1 MAREKDKGNSRY
13 LISIHP
19 SQDNTRIVGRY
30 ALAYVADLIIN
41 AIQTIALAVTWF
53 MSRNDLLTPH
63 PDQSDDSSTPI
74 SDEIRQ
80 DFQFE
85 GGISILILL
94 SLWCLHVSLA
104 LLFSQAGVIS
114 RLNG

>member
-1 MAREKDKGNSRY
+1 MARENDKENSRY
-13 LISIHP
+13 LLSIHS
-19 SQDNTRIVGRY
+19 SQDNTTIVGRY
-30 ALAYVADLIIN
+30 ALAYVGDLIIN

-74 SDEIRQ
+74 SDEVRQ

-94 SLWCLHVSLA
+94 GLWCLHVSHGGC
-104 LLFSQAGVIS
+104 FSDRCGHD
-114 RLNG
+114 R

>member
-1 MAREKDKGNSRY
+1 
-13 LISIHP
+13 
-19 SQDNTRIVGRY
+19 VGRY
-30 ALAYVADLIIN
+30 ALAYIADLIIN

-63 PDQSDDSSTPI
+63 PDDDSSSTPI
-74 SDEIRQ
+74 SDEVRQ

-94 SLWCLHVSLA
+94 SLWCLHVCVVFPGGC
-104 LLFSQAGVIS
+104 FSSVMTGKNWPQGF
-114 RLNG
+114 